1 VADFTFIAKPTLE
14 VSDSQKEVIADEAI
28 EAIAKG
34 RGVLSKSVAAAG
46 TITLTADESR
56 YGIILL
62 TGAPAGATTVVQDV
76 GVTTAILFRNDTTGG
91 QVISVKANGGS
102 TFVVPATASVLLLN
116 GTKAILFGTDNT
128 PSALGTAAAVGTS
141 EELARADHQH
151 QRDWVDL
158 TFNAATVT
166 WTNMPLLLTEF
177 LGLTDRRRKFDL
189 TNFTQ
194 ARLVVN
200 VEVIGAA
207 LSVLYCEFCTTD
219 GGTYAALDNSTG
231 PQCSLATAGTIVSA
245 PVSLTAAAKAD
256 VFLRISG
263 VTGDGVTDPDLG
275 LITLQ
280 VR

>member
-1 VADFTFIAKPTLE
+1 M
-14 VSDSQKEVIADEAI
+14 EAL
-28 EAIAKG
+28 AKG
-34 RGVLSKSVAAAG
+34 TGVLSKSVAAAG
-46 TITLTADESR
+46 TISLTADESR
-56 YGIILL
+56 YGVILL
-62 TGAPAGATTVVQDV
+62 TGAPGGATTVVQHAD
-76 GVTTAILFRNDTTGG
+76 VTTAILFRNDTTGG
-91 QVISVKANGGS
+91 QVISVKADGGS

-128 PSALGTAAAVGTS
+128 PAALATAGAVGTS

-151 QRDWVDL
+151 ARDWVDL

-166 WTNMPLLLTEF
+166 WTDQPAALTEF
-177 LGLTDRRRKFDL
+177 LGLNDRRRKYDL

-200 VEVIGAA
+200 VEAAGFAGA
-207 LSVLYCEFCTTD
+207 SLYAEFCTTD

-231 PQCSLATAGTIVSA
+231 PNALIDATGTIVSGT
-245 PVSLTAAAKAD
+245 VNLTGAAKAD

-263 VTGDGVTDPDLG
+263 VGGDATADPQIG